1 MNLDV
6 KFNENAK
13 SIDVKF
19 NENQNA
25 SVNFGEQFAGG
36 VGPAGKSAYQVAVA
50 NGFQGTETEWLASL
64 RGPQGPQGADGPQG
78 PKGEEGKQGER
89 GPQGPQGK
97 EGKPFQIAKVYL
109 SISQMNANFSTDEV
123 EIGEFVV
130 IETGNVNDED
140 NAKLFRKGEKSYVYF
155 TDLSGAQ
162 GIQGPQG
169 PQGIQGEKGEV
180 GPQGPKGNTG
190 LQGPQGQQGPKGAD
204 GKDGANGKDG
214 VSATHSWNGTV
225 LTVTSASGTSS
236 ADLKG
241 KQGEQGIQGVSV
253 TEVKQT
259 QTSNA
264 DGGTNIIQV
273 KLSNGQTFQ
282 FQVKNGSKGSTPV
295 IDTSEFVNTDT
306 EDEQTLNGALLVKN
320 FLDVSDPSN
329 EDKYITVLP
338 NEIAVGDDGNEASY
352 QFDLKGGTIATREWV
367 QNAPRFNH
375 SIRIAENEGNIVNF
389 YADCSFQI
397 EGYYGNGHDTWFSFA
412 EDEINTDEYYNI
424 ATREW
429 VQANAG
435 GKIYHHRVR
444 ATFTYINWDVGLAS
458 AFNTQPPYV
467 VEFDIFSTKSTA
479 FESIEDALKVGESV
493 NCSGYT
499 GVDSSAGYDDYKL
512 LTHCGMD
519 VNGFWVACYMTFTSG
534 MSAPERYDFYASSTA
549 DVTITDTVT
558 EV

>member
-97 EGKPFQIAKVYL
+97 EGKPFQIAKVYS

-169 PQGIQGEKGEV
+169 PQGPQGIQGEKGEV
-180 GPQGPKGNTG
+180 GPQGPKGETG
-190 LQGPQGQQGPKGAD
+190 LRGLQGPKGDTGPQGPKGSTGSQGPQGQQGPKGD
-204 GKDGANGKDG
+204 KGDRGEQG
-214 VSATHSWNGTV
+214 V
-225 LTVTSASGTSS
+225 
-236 ADLKG
+236 
-241 KQGEQGIQGVSV
+241 QGIQGIQGVSV
-253 TEVKQT
+253 TEVKQI

-282 FQVKNGSKGSTPV
+282 FQVKNGRKGSTPV
-295 IDTSEFVNTDT
+295 IDTSEFLPIKEPNAYDQFVLKNDENIIHFYPDGSFQIEMYGNEGHDT
-306 EDEQTLNGALLVKN
+306 WYWFAEDEIV
-320 FLDVSDPSN
+320 
-329 EDKYITVLP
+329 
-338 NEIAVGDDGNEASY
+338 DDG
-352 QFDLKGGTIATREWV
+352 GGTIATREWV
-367 QNAPRFNH
+367 QN
-375 SIRIAENEGNIVNF
+375 
-389 YADCSFQI
+389 
-397 EGYYGNGHDTWFSFA
+397 
-412 EDEINTDEYYNI
+412 
-424 ATREW
+424 
-429 VQANAG
+429 NAG
-435 GKIYHHRVR
+435 GGLKLTYWCELVHNPTLGFPEDMRGIAYSIQTKNSIQNGTECKVYKSG
-444 ATFTYINWDVGLAS
+444 AIFFNPGSMFKNTVYFGFTNADLKNMGLAIDYEEEEQLRIS
-458 AFNTQPPYV
+458 FEYWDGWWL
-467 VEFDIFSTKSTA
+467 VENPFEYDITSS
-479 FESIEDALKVGESV
+479 ESGVTLEVHIWIIE
-493 NCSGYT
+493 
-499 GVDSSAGYDDYKL
+499 
-512 LTHCGMD
+512 
-519 VNGFWVACYMTFTSG
+519 
-534 MSAPERYDFYASSTA
+534 
-549 DVTITDTVT
+549 
-558 EV
+558 